1 MSLRTLID
9 SLKQTPS
16 SGSSGRNRGRNR
28 PDRDDPQNR
37 SSVNGRV
44 FRGGVWFI
52 VSPPSVDVLTPLRTW
67 RDSQMSD
74 RHLPSFHA
82 QELDGSGSS
91 QWLSL
96 NKKIEKVNPSI
107 VLVADGSNDLT
118 HARAKAFVDQ
128 LPPALLSK
136 TAVLID
142 NEHASCKWPHTRPP
156 DVVTLEELDTLLT

>member
-28 PDRDDPQNR
+28 PDRDAPQNR
-37 SSVNGRV
+37 SSVDGHV

-52 VSPPSVDVLTPLRTW
+52 VSPSSVDVLTPLRTW

-82 QELDGSGSS
+82 QELDESGGSHL
-91 QWLSL
+91 LSL

-136 TAVLID
+136 TAVLVD
-142 NEHASCKWPHTRPP
+142 SERALGTWPHTQPP
-156 DVVTLEELDTLLT
+156 KILTFEELDTLLT